1 MIQPQL
7 VLCRGGGVPSMSKLG
22 GSYQDDGQNYTVL
35 ARTRPFFPAG
45 QGGECIFTNL
55 YLTLTGYDT
64 AVGFGVKVYID
75 GVAIGIGVE
84 GNTVGYQKVAFA
96 GGAANPVHK
105 HRVHELSLLQPYPP
119 YPAPEQF
126 RVAPRGQSIAVE
138 LATIAGAAA
147 DRIVI
152 DGIEV
157 EYEVVRES
165 KATNTATNVA

>member
-1 MIQPQL
+1 ML
-7 VLCRGGGVPSMSKLG
+7 TLGGG
-22 GSYQDDGQNYTVL
+22 YQDDGTNYASFL
-35 ARTRPFFPAG
+35 RTRPFFPAG

-55 YLTLTGYDT
+55 YLTLTGYDV

-75 GVAIGIGVE
+75 GVAIGVGVE

-105 HRVHELSLLQPYPP
+105 PRVHELSLLQPYPIG
-119 YPAPEQF
+119 AEQF

-138 LATIAGAAA
+138 LSTIIGAAFNK
-147 DRIVI
+147 IVV
-152 DGIEV
+152 DGIEA

-165 KATNTATNVA
+165 KPSPVATNVA